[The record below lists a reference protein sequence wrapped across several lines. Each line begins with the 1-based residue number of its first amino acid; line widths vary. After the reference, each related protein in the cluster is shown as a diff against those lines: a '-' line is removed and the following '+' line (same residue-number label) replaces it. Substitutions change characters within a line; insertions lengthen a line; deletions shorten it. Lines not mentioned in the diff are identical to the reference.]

1 MYLNILK
8 KDLKRK
14 KTMNIILL
22 MFIILAVMFVSSGL
36 NNVLTVMNGTDY
48 YLDKAEIGD
57 YVIITMGDNSTGN
70 IAPAFDNAE
79 CVKGY
84 KIEGCIFGSQN
95 SVTRTDGTAVE
106 TKNTALFQTIEDMK
120 LNIFDVNNQKI
131 SEVNKGEVIICG
143 KFIQNNGF
151 EVGDY
156 IRVKLGD
163 TEMNLKIA
171 GKGKDAFL
179 GSDFMGN
186 TRFLFNKNDY
196 EKFLTDEMIN
206 AHYQG
211 EIAYVETDDA
221 GTLSSVVSDIP
232 GVAFDGKRS
241 TLETCYVM
249 EMIVA
254 FIVLILS
261 VCLIIVSFV
270 VLRFSIG
277 FTIAEEYREIGV
289 MKAIGLKNRKIRGLY
304 IVKYLLMAIVGGVM
318 GFFASIPFGNMLIM
332 SVSEN
337 MVLGNDA
344 GLLVNIISTIATM
357 LIIILFAYGCTGKV
371 KKLTPIDAI
380 RSGQTG
386 ERFKKKSFL
395 RIGKTN
401 IKPSL
406 YMAVNDI
413 LSAPKRFFT
422 VIVSFLICTLFVLM
436 LVNTTSTMRS
446 SNLISTFGTK
456 DGSDIYITDVESAMK
471 LMNIGNKEDVKKEL
485 DRVSKELTEEG
496 MPCEAGNDIQYKY
509 KITSNGQDYSVTC
522 AQSVNITSDEYDY
535 YEGTAPQN
543 KNEIA
548 VTPQISDKL
557 NAKIGDT
564 VIIDFGSEKLDCIIT
579 GYFQSMNQLGE
590 LIRLSDYAPT
600 DMSFVSS
607 MLQTQINFTD
617 APDEKEIENRKERI
631 KELYNTDDVFN
642 ATEFCVDCVGVVS
655 TLEAVQYLLL
665 TITII
670 VVILVT
676 VLVERSFISDERG
689 QIAILKA
696 IGFKTKDIV
705 KWHSSRFGIAA
716 LIAAIFAAVLSVPV
730 TELCI
735 TPVFGIMGAIDV
747 DYNFDPLKIFLFYP
761 AVIFTVTVITAWIT
775 SLYTKTIKTSE
786 AINIE

>member
-1 MYLNILK
+1 MYLSILK

-57 YVIITMGDNSTGN
+57 FAIITSGDNSTGN
-70 IAPAFDNAE
+70 IAPTLDNAE
-79 CVKGY
+79 CVNGY
-84 KIEGCIFGSQN
+84 KIEECIFGSQDN
-95 SVTRTDGTAVE
+95 VTRTDGTAVE
-106 TKNTALFQTIEDMK
+106 TKNTALFQAIEDMK
-120 LNIFDVNNQKI
+120 LNIFDVNNRKI
-131 SEVNKGEVIICG
+131 TEVKEGEVIICG

-151 EVGDY
+151 EIGDY
-156 IRVKLGD
+156 IRVKIGD

-179 GSDFMGN
+179 GSAFMGN
-186 TRFLFNKNDY
+186 TRFLLGKNDY
-196 EKFLTDEMIN
+196 EKFLADEMIS

-211 EIAYVETDDA
+211 EIAYVKTDDTSA
-221 GTLSSVVSDIP
+221 MNSVIADIP
-232 GVAFDGKRS
+232 GIAFANSRS

-289 MKAIGLKNRKIRGLY
+289 MKAIGLKSRKIRGIY
-304 IVKYLLMAIVGGVM
+304 IVKYMIMAIVGGFI
-318 GFFASIPFGNMLIM
+318 GFALSIPFGNMLIM

-337 MVLGNDA
+337 MVLGNNA
-344 GLLVNIISTIATM
+344 GFLVNIISTVSTM
-357 LIIILFAYGCTGKV
+357 VIILLFSYSCTGKV

-386 ERFKKKSFL
+386 ERFKKKSFF

-401 IKPSL
+401 VKPSI

-413 LSAPKRFFT
+413 ISAPKRFMT
-422 VIVSFLICTLFVLM
+422 VIISFFICTLFVLIM
-436 LVNTTSTMRS
+436 VNTTTTMKS

-456 DGSDIYITDVESAMK
+456 EGSDLYISDIESAMST
-471 LMNIGNKEDVKKEL
+471 GNKETAENKLNRIAD
-485 DRVSKELTEEG
+485 ELTAEG
-496 MPCEAGNDIQYKY
+496 MPCTVGVDIHYKY
-509 KITSNGQDYSVTC
+509 KLTANGTDYAIAC
-522 AQSVNITSDEYDY
+522 AQSINISADEYEY
-535 YEGTAPQN
+535 YEGSAPQN

-548 VTPQISDKL
+548 VTPQISEKI

-564 VIIDFGSEKLDCIIT
+564 VTVDFGTEKIDCIIT
-579 GYFQSMNQLGE
+579 GYFQTMQQLGD
-590 LIRLSDYAPT
+590 LVRFSDLAPT

-607 MLQTQINFTD
+607 ILQYQINFTD
-617 APDEKEIENRKERI
+617 NPTEQEIENRKQKI
-631 KELYNTDDVFN
+631 IDFYGNHDVVT
-642 ATEFCVDCVGVVS
+642 AAEYCVDCVGVVP
-655 TLEAVQYLLL
+655 TMEAVQLLL
-665 TITII
+665 LGITIV

-676 VLVERSFISDERG
+676 ILVERSFISDERS

-705 KWHSSRFGIAA
+705 KWHTARFGIAA
-716 LIAAIFAAVLSVPV
+716 LIAAILAAVFSIPM
-730 TELCI
+730 TELCV
-735 TPVFGIMGAIDV
+735 TPIFGIMGAIDV

-761 AVIFTVTVITAWIT
+761 LVIFAVTVITAWIT

-786 AINIE
+786 ATNIE

>member
-14 KTMNIILL
+14 KTMNIVLL
-22 MFIILAVMFVSSGL
+22 LFIILAVMFVSSGL

-57 YVIITMGDNSTGN
+57 YAIITMGDNSTGN

-95 SVTRTDGTAVE
+95 SVTRIDGTAVE
-106 TKNTALFQTIEDMK
+106 TKNTALFQAIEDMK
-120 LNIFDVNNQKI
+120 LNIFAVNNQRI
-131 SEVNKGEVIICG
+131 SEVNEGEVIICG

-151 EVGDY
+151 EIGDY

-186 TRFLFNKNDY
+186 TRFLLNKNDY

-211 EIAYVETDDA
+211 EIAYVETDDTSA
-221 GTLSSVVSDIP
+221 MNSVIADIP
-232 GVAFDGKRS
+232 GIAFANSRS

-289 MKAIGLKNRKIRGLY
+289 MKAIGLKNRIIRGIY
-304 IVKYLLMAIVGGVM
+304 IVKYMIMAIVGGFI
-318 GFFASIPFGNMLIM
+318 GFALSIPFGNMLIM

-337 MVLGNDA
+337 MVLGNNA
-344 GLLVNIISTIATM
+344 GFLVNIISTVSTM
-357 LIIILFAYGCTGKV
+357 VIILLFAYSCTGKV

-386 ERFKKKSFL
+386 ERFKKKSFF
-395 RIGKTN
+395 RIGKAN

-485 DRVSKELTEEG
+485 DRVAKEITEEG

-509 KITSNGQDYSVTC
+509 KITSNGKDYSVAC
-522 AQSVNITSDEYDY
+522 AQSVNITADEYDY

-564 VIIDFGSEKLDCIIT
+564 VIIDFGSEKLNCIIT
-579 GYFQSMNQLGE
+579 GYFQSMNQLGD
-590 LIRLSDYAPT
+590 LIRLSDDAPT

-631 KELYNTDDVFN
+631 KEFYNTDDVFN

-716 LIAAIFAAVLSVPV
+716 LIAAILAAVLSVPV

-786 AINIE
+786 ASNIE

>member
-57 YVIITMGDNSTGN
+57 YAIITMGDNSVGN
-70 IAPAFDNAE
+70 IAPALDSAE

-84 KIEGCIFGSQN
+84 KIEGCIFGSQD
-95 SVTRTDGTAVE
+95 SVTRTDGTAVK
-106 TKNTALFQTIEDMK
+106 TKNTALFQAIEDMK
-120 LNIFDVNNQKI
+120 LNIFDVNNRKI
-131 SEVNKGEVIICG
+131 TEVKEGEVIICG
-143 KFIQNNGF
+143 KFIRNNGF

-179 GSDFMGN
+179 GSDFMVN
-186 TRFLFNKNDY
+186 TRFLLNKNDY
-196 EKFLTDEMIN
+196 DKFLADEMIN
-206 AHYQG
+206 SHYQG
-211 EIAYVETDDA
+211 EIAYVETDDTSA
-221 GTLSSVVSDIP
+221 MNSVIADIP
-232 GVAFDGKRS
+232 GIAFANSRS

-289 MKAIGLKNRKIRGLY
+289 MKAIGLKSCKIRGIY
-304 IVKYLLMAIVGGVM
+304 IVKYMMMAIVGGFI
-318 GFFASIPFGNMLIM
+318 GFALSIPFGNMLIM

-337 MVLGNDA
+337 MVLGNNA
-344 GLLVNIISTIATM
+344 GFLVNFISTIATM
-357 LIIILFAYGCTGKV
+357 LIIIMFAYGCTGRV

-386 ERFKKKSFL
+386 ERFKKKSFF
-395 RIGKTN
+395 RIGKTSA
-401 IKPSL
+401 KPSL
-406 YMAVNDI
+406 YMSVNDI
-413 LSAPKRFFT
+413 ISNPKRFMT
-422 VIVSFLICTLFVLM
+422 VIISFFICTLFVLM
-436 LVNTTSTMRS
+436 LVNTTSTMKS
-446 SNLISTFGTK
+446 SNLISLFGK
-456 DGSDIYITDVESAMK
+456 KSDIYVTDVDGAMK
-471 LMNIGNKEDVKKEL
+471 LMNTSDKNGIADGFKKMSE
-485 DRVSKELTEEG
+485 ELTAEG
-496 MPCEAGNDIQYKY
+496 MPCEIGVEIQYRY
-509 KITSNGQDYSVTC
+509 KLTSKGKDYTVAC
-522 AQSVNITSDEYDY
+522 AQSVNIDADEYEY
-535 YEGTAPQN
+535 YEGSAPQN

-548 VTPQISDKL
+548 VTPQISEKI

-564 VIIDFGSEKLDCIIT
+564 VTVDFGTEKIDCIIT
-579 GYFQSMNQLGE
+579 GYFQTMQQLGD
-590 LIRLSDYAPT
+590 LVRFSDLAPT
-600 DMSFVSS
+600 DMSFVASI
-607 MLQTQINFTD
+607 LQYQINFTD
-617 APDEKEIENRKERI
+617 NSTEQEIEERKERI
-631 KELYNTDDVFN
+631 KELYDNDDVFT
-642 ATEFCVDCVGVVS
+642 AAEYCADCVSVVP
-655 TLEAVQYLLL
+655 TLEAVQFLLL
-665 TITII
+665 GITIV

-676 VLVERSFISDERG
+676 ILVERSFISDERS

-705 KWHSSRFGIAA
+705 KWHTARFGIAA
-716 LIAAIFAAVLSVPV
+716 LIAAILAAVFSIPM
-730 TELCI
+730 TELCV
-735 TPVFGIMGAIDV
+735 TPIFAMMGAIDV

-761 AVIFTVTVITAWIT
+761 LVIFAVTVITAWIT

-786 AINIE
+786 ATNIE